1 MPRPSTSPL
10 TPTRHWTT
18 WPHEAIVGDADV
30 VGLGQSNGSH
40 DQFTVKQRMVRLL
53 VERAGFRTV
62 AFEDD
67 FASGVSIDRHVV
79 TGEGDPLALVGA
91 TSSPLWATEEMLDQG
106 AWTRDL
112 NLAHPDNPVDFSAR
126 RALQSGQVS
135 PSAVPVDDQHVG
147 LSEGDRPAG
156 VIEGDRERPA
166 AMPVDMRHAVALAVV
181 VDDVAGSQLV
191 GVDRGHRPPPSIG
204 AYEHL

>member
-67 FASGVSIDRHVV
+67 FASGVSIDRYVV
-79 TGEGDPLALVGA
+79 TGEGDPPALVGA
-91 TSSPLWATEEMLDQG
+91 TSAPFWATEETLGM
-106 AWTRDL
+106 
-112 NLAHPDNPVDFSAR
+112 VD
-126 RALQSGQVS
+126 
-135 PSAVPVDDQHVG
+135 
-147 LSEGDRPAG
+147 
-156 VIEGDRERPA
+156 
-166 AMPVDMRHAVALAVV
+166 
-181 VDDVAGSQLV
+181 
-191 GVDRGHRPPPSIG
+191 
-204 AYEHL
+204 